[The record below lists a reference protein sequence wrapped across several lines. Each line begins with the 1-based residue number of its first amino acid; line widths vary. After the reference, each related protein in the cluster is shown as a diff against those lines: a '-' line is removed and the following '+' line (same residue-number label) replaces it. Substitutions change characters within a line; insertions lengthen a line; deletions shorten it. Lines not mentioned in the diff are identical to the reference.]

1 MKNLLLAIIGGTVV
15 LMCTGVHAQY
25 ALDHPMADV
34 HTKAGLGIIVA
45 QCRPDLPVIHFVTSE
60 RRGDKKYA
68 VTSSTQCVPKSGT
81 NVLALLCDF
90 ATNTCKAG
98 STPQRASELEAAF
111 RQGTFKEGQR
121 L

>member
-1 MKNLLLAIIGGTVV
+1 MKNLSLAIIGGTVA
-15 LMCTGVHAQY
+15 LMCTGVYAQY
-25 ALDHPMADV
+25 ALDHPMVDV
-34 HTKAGLGIIVA
+34 HTKKGLDIIVA

-60 RRGDKKYA
+60 RRGDKQYP

-90 ATNTCKAG
+90 TTNTCKVG
-98 STPQRASELEAAF
+98 PTPQPAKELEAAF
-111 RQGTFKEGQR
+111 RQGMLKEGQR